1 MFIVLKRRRV
11 VLILLILIA
20 AQLSL
25 TAVLCVKQFA
35 SNNSSLIDFTVVID
49 AGHGGIDGGVV
60 SKSGVRESSLNLAY
74 AKQLGDTFKQC
85 GFNVT
90 QTRRTEDG
98 LYGLPTKGFKA
109 RDMKAR
115 KQIIDAARPNLV
127 ISVHMNKYP
136 ASYRTGPQ
144 VFYQSGRED
153 GKLLAESIQRVFN
166 DFTGND
172 HQAIAGDYY
181 VCREVDCPSVIVEC
195 GFLSN
200 DAEAELLCTDAYRE
214 ELCGYVF
221 RGVMLYLH
229 NL

>member
-1 MFIVLKRRRV
+1 M
-11 VLILLILIA
+11 IA
-20 AQLSL
+20 AELTL

-35 SNNSSLIDFTVVID
+35 SNDTSIIDFTVVID

-60 SKSGVRESSLNLAY
+60 SNGGVRESSLNLAY
-74 AKQLGDTFKQC
+74 AKQLGATFEQC

-90 QTRRTEDG
+90 QTRKTEDG
-98 LYGLPTKGFKA
+98 LYGLPTKGFKS

-115 KQIIDAARPNLV
+115 KRIIENARPNLV

-144 VFYQSGRED
+144 VFFQSGRQD

-200 DAEAELLCTDAYRE
+200 DNEAELLCTDAYRE
-214 ELCGYVF
+214 ELCGYIF
-221 RGVMLYLH
+221 RGVMLYLYET
-229 NL
+229 

>member
-195 GFLSN
+195 GFPSN

>member
-49 AGHGGIDGGVV
+49 AGHGGVDGGVV

-74 AKQLGDTFKQC
+74 AKQLGDTFEQR

-229 NL
+229 NM